1 MRPRS
6 VILPGLLIL
15 LFNGEPAIAVEHIP
29 ELAGA
34 IPLNTRE
41 AETLVL
47 MREDEKLARDVY
59 HAFYTYWRQA
69 SWLEAMQRRQARMNR
84 IASLLQQYELPDP
97 LPDTRPGSFPSP
109 ELAELYTQLVKRGAQ
124 SYIDAVDV
132 CIQIEQLDIADL
144 QAAILESRHE
154 TLDQSYQVLLESSR
168 YTLDQMSHM
177 RQIVARR

>member
-1 MRPRS
+1 M
-6 VILPGLLIL
+6 LKGA
-15 LFNGEPAIAVEHIP
+15 PADATDIKP
-29 ELAGA
+29 EQAGA

-47 MREDEKLARDVY
+47 LREDEKLARDVY
-59 HAFYTYWRQA
+59 RALYTYWRQP
-69 SWLEAMQRRQARMNR
+69 SWLEAMQQRQARMDR
-84 IASLLQQYELPDP
+84 IARLLKQYELPDP
-97 LPDTRPGSFPSP
+97 LPDNRPGSFPSP
-109 ELAELYTQLVKRGAQ
+109 ELAELYAQLVKRGAQ
-124 SYIDAVDV
+124 SYVDAFDV
-132 CIQIEQLDIADL
+132 GIQIEQLDIADL